1 MLKYKTSTNAVAI
14 YRKKFSFDNLE
25 LPKVSL
31 WNMAPIWP
39 SRPKSKITY
48 SEIKNLA
55 SKAVSHSSANSHLIL
70 WIPATELCQNEL
82 DFVNI
87 CYGWVPQCTI
97 LSGGDHM
104 NIGYVYARGSSPI
117 KFDTKSI
124 FDSRKARGS
133 SSSKTMFFLLKE
145 LAMNELGKP
154 REGAYV
160 VDMFAQKA
168 AVLPSLC
175 RRLSIPYAG
184 FTASKKSYSKIRDKL
199 SQIEIPSI
207 RKFERESR

>member
-1 MLKYKTSTNAVAI
+1 MIRYKTSTNAVAI
-14 YRKKFSFDNLE
+14 YRKKFSFDNPE

-48 SEIKNLA
+48 SKIKSFV
-55 SKAVSHSSANSHLIL
+55 SKAASHSSASSHLIL
-70 WIPATELCQNEL
+70 WIPTTELCQNEL

-97 LSGGDHM
+97 LSGGDLM
-104 NIGYVYARGSSPI
+104 SIGYVYARGSSPI

-133 SSSKTMFFLLKE
+133 SSSKTMLFLLKE

-154 REGAYV
+154 KDGAYV
-160 VDMFAQKA
+160 VDMFAHKSA
-168 AVLPSLC
+168 ILPSLC
-175 RRLSIPYAG
+175 RRLGIPYAG
-184 FTASKKSYSKIRDKL
+184 FTASKKSYSKIRDRL
-199 SQIEIPSI
+199 SQMEIPGV
-207 RKFERESR
+207 RKFERESQ